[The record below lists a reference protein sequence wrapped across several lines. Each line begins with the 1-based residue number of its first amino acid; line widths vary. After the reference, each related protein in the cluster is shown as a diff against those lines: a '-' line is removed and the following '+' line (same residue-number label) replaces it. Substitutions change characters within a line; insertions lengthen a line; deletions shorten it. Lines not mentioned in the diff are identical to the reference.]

1 MLKGDTKQLEERE
14 ETKTAATIRETT
26 KQMQ

>member
-1 MLKGDTKQLEERE
+1 MLKGDTKQLKERE
-14 ETKTAATIRETT
+14 ETNTAATIRETT

>member
-1 MLKGDTKQLEERE
+1 MLKGDTKQLKERE
-14 ETKTAATIRETT
+14 KTKTAATIRETT